1 MNFLNYHKAIFFDLD
16 GVILDT
22 ESLYLQLMMKY
33 NKSKGL
39 YISKAFYI
47 DNILG
52 KSQKVISPLLRNE
65 WNDKYNEKEYWK
77 ELLNFREGYLKKHKI
92 AIKMGFYD
100 LLDYLKS
107 QNFYVGIV
115 SSNSIKLVN
124 KLLINAHIDME
135 RFDSVITREDAK
147 KLKPFPDLYE
157 EAAKHSKIAKKNII
171 AIEDS
176 PVGLIAAI
184 RANIDVI
191 YVKDIANVSDE
202 LKAKCL
208 MTGNSLYEVKEFLVD
223 GSEYKDGD
231 NKKC

>member
-1 MNFLNYHKAIFFDLD
+1 MNFMNYHKAIFFDLD

-22 ESLYLQLMMKY
+22 ESLYLQLMLKY
-33 NKSKGL
+33 NKNKGL
-39 YISKAFYI
+39 YISRDFYI

-52 KSQKVISPLLRNE
+52 RSQKVISSLLKNE
-65 WNDKYNEKEYWK
+65 WNDKYNEKGYWE
-77 ELLNFREGYLKKHKI
+77 ELLNFREDYLKKHRVAVKT
-92 AIKMGFYD
+92 GFYD
-100 LLDYLKS
+100 LLDYLKN

-135 RFDSVITREDAK
+135 KFDSVITREDAK
-147 KLKPFPDLYE
+147 QLKPFPDLYE
-157 EAAKHSKIAKKNII
+157 EAVKRSKIAKRNII

-176 PVGLIAAI
+176 SVGLIAAI

-208 MTGNSLYEVKEFLVD
+208 MTGNSLFEIKEFLVD
-223 GSEYKDGD
+223 GGIQKWR
-231 NKKC
+231 